1 MSVRARRKRVRI
13 GSASSGSTAQF
24 DLRREVRFVASTL
37 ARLGRKTSLDAM
49 VSLARLEFRRE
60 FPIPHTHYILPT

>member
-1 MSVRARRKRVRI
+1 MWSLASRKSAGI
-13 GSASSGSTAQF
+13 GSATSGQHGQF